1 MIVVFRF
8 KDYYEKNLRKYRRM
22 KMFKTYVAILAKEKE
37 IIQVED
43 KEKHF
48 CALLEENLQY
58 CTLLNNPQLGQNLQ

>member
-1 MIVVFRF
+1 
-8 KDYYEKNLRKYRRM
+8 M